1 MRVPRFFVSFALHED
16 RIEIR
21 DGDIVHQIVRV
32 LRMHDGQEL
41 ILCNGD
47 GNDVRVWILGSTKDI
62 VTVEV
67 IGREKNENELVN
79 SVVLYCSIL
88 KRENF
93 EWVAQKATEIGVK
106 EIVPL
111 VTQHTVKLELKEE
124 RLKKIIQEAAEQS
137 GRSVLP
143 KLQIP
148 MGFEQAMNE
157 AKLNGV
163 TLFFDITGKVFD
175 KKLMKGEQKINIF
188 IGPEGGWS
196 EEEVETAKKNKF
208 IFVNLGKL
216 TLRAETAAIVSTYLV
231 SQAY

>member
-1 MRVPRFFVSFALHED
+1 MRTPRFFVLFDISSD

-21 DGDIVHQIVRV
+21 DVDIVHQIIRV
-32 LRMHDGQEL
+32 LRMRDGQEL

-47 GNDVRVWILGSTKDI
+47 GSDVRVWILGSTKDM

-67 IGREKNENELVN
+67 IEREKNGNE
-79 SVVLYCSIL
+79 SGKDVVLYCSIL
-88 KRENF
+88 RRENF
-93 EWVAQKATEIGVK
+93 EWVAQKATEIGVR

-111 VTQHTVKLELKEE
+111 VTQRTVKLELKEE

-148 MGFEQAMNE
+148 MGFEQAAHE
-157 AKLNGV
+157 ARLRGT
-163 TLFFDITGKVFD
+163 TLFFDISGKELD
-175 KKLMKGEQKINIF
+175 KKMIKSGGRVNIF

-196 EEEVETAKKNKF
+196 EEEIEIAKKNKF
-208 IFVNLGKL
+208 NFVNLGKL
-216 TLRAETAAIVSTYLV
+216 VLRAETAAIIGTYLAT
-231 SQAY
+231 Q

>member
-1 MRVPRFFVSFALHED
+1 MRIPRFFVSFDLSQD

-21 DGDIVHQIVRV
+21 DADIVHQIVRV
-32 LRMHDGQEL
+32 LRMRDGQEL

-47 GNDVRVWILGSTKDI
+47 GSDVRAWILGSVKDM

-67 IGREKNENELVN
+67 IGREKNENEPLN
-79 SVVLYCSIL
+79 GAVLYCSIL

-93 EWVAQKATEIGVK
+93 EWVAQKATEIGVS

-143 KLQIP
+143 KLQIS
-148 MGFEQAMNE
+148 MGFEQAVHE
-157 AKLNGV
+157 AKLNGT
-163 TLFFDITGKVFD
+163 TLFFDVSGKEFD
-175 KKLMKGEQKINIF
+175 KKVVKNEEKIQKSDAFTGVASGLAIMAN
-188 IGPEGGWS
+188 S
-196 EEEVETAKKNKF
+196 VE
-208 IFVNLGKL
+208 
-216 TLRAETAAIVSTYLV
+216 
-231 SQAY
+231 